1 MSILQSVLDSY
12 PLPVQFTYRYRQPK
26 RSSYMPTVDDGIIR
40 GAKDLVPK
48 DTLVNFDIRDEGDDA
63 AESVLRGKYEASDN
77 PSYTFVGHRDTANH
91 SWYVKIEDF
100 EAWYDA
106 GLWQMR
112 GILRIVSAY
121 TP

>member
-1 MSILQSVLDSY
+1 MSILQSVLDGYS
-12 PLPVQFTYRYRQPK
+12 LPVQFTYRYRQPK
-26 RSSYMPTVDDGIIR
+26 RGSYMPTVDDGIIR
-40 GAKDLVPK
+40 GAEDVVLK
-48 DTLVNFDIRDEGDDA
+48 DTLVNFDIRDESVA
-63 AESVLRGKYEASDN
+63 SVESTLRGKYEASDN
-77 PSYTFVGHRDTANH
+77 PSYTFVGHRNTSNH

-100 EAWYDA
+100 ESWCDA